1 MIVSSDCGYD
11 HCIAGTKTRQTPVKF
26 TSCLAYAEITF
37 VIETQQILRL
47 RGYFEHNTEC
57 KAALLFRIPRLP
69 LHPRVHELALIALMQ
84 GVPLSNIQQSNR
96 EWFNSGGEGYV
107 PKDAREWKH
116 RFLIQKHDTRSLY
129 RQFNRLKGVKV
140 TEQPHINLH
149 EWLDPKSVLYNET
162 LASAVFHYSARV

>member
-107 PKDAREWKH
+107 PKDAREWEASFPH
-116 RFLIQKHDTRSLY
+116 PETRYTITLPPVQSTKG
-129 RQFNRLKGVKV
+129 RESNRTTPYK
-140 TEQPHINLH
+140 P
-149 EWLDPKSVLYNET
+149 
-162 LASAVFHYSARV
+162 A